1 MRRISVISP
10 YRISFSGGG
19 TDIPPFPEMFGGCVI
34 NSTIDKGIRV
44 NYVEDGF
51 PLEISSRDILKSWSF
66 SKHIQNSFLERV
78 STLFRERGVRKG
90 RLSISGDVP
99 PGTGLGTSSA
109 LITGLIQILHLLNG
123 EEVSKADLANETY
136 ELEKNFFNVTL
147 GKQDPFAI
155 SFGGLKYFEF
165 FKDDY
170 RMELLDHELPT
181 VKELERSILM
191 VYTGATHNSSDELQ
205 DEVSKLNEGSEEL
218 IGRLLEIKKNT
229 KEARD
234 AIIKND
240 FDRFV
245 NLVDIGWEL
254 KKSLS
259 KNISNNKVDDL
270 IRIAKENGA
279 GAARLMGGGSE
290 GFILLLAHHDRI
302 WELQRKMMEY
312 SEFVTRISFDRYG
325 VRSVTS

>member
-34 NSTIDKGIRV
+34 NATIDKGIRV
-44 NYVEDGF
+44 NYVEDGL
-51 PLEISSRDILKSWSF
+51 PLEISSRDVLKSWSF
-66 SKHIQNSFLERV
+66 SKHIQNGFLEKI
-78 STLFRERGVRKG
+78 STLFSEKGIRKG

-109 LITGLIQILHLLNG
+109 LIIGLIQIMHLLND
-123 EEVSKADLANETY
+123 EQVSKAELAKETY
-136 ELEKNFFNVTL
+136 ELEKNFFNITL

-155 SFGGLKYFEF
+155 AYGGLKYFEF
-165 FKDDY
+165 SKDDY
-170 RMELLDHELPT
+170 RIETFDYELPS
-181 VKELERSILM
+181 VVELERSTLM

-205 DEVSKLNEGSEEL
+205 DEVSKLKGKSEEL
-218 IGRLLEIKKNT
+218 IERLLQIKKNT
-229 KEARD
+229 EEAKEAILND
-234 AIIKND
+234 D
-240 FDRFV
+240 FDEFV
-245 NLVDIGWEL
+245 NLVDSGWEL

-259 KNISNNKVDDL
+259 KNITNQKVDGF

-290 GFILLLAHHDRI
+290 GFVLVLAHHDNI
-302 WELQRKMMEY
+302 WRLQKKMMEY

-325 VRSVTS
+325 VRSATS

>member
-34 NSTIDKGIRV
+34 NATIDKGIRV
-44 NYVEDGF
+44 NYVEDGL

-66 SKHIQNSFLERV
+66 SKHIQNSFLERI
-78 STLFRERGVRKG
+78 SSLFRDRGIKKG

-109 LITGLIQILHLLNG
+109 LIIGLIQILHLLNG
-123 EEVSKADLANETY
+123 EEVSKGELAKETY
-136 ELEKNFFNVTL
+136 EIEKNFFDVTL

-155 SFGGLKYFEF
+155 SFGGMKYFEF
-165 FKDDY
+165 SKDDY
-170 RMELLDHELPT
+170 RMELLDHELPS
-181 VKELERSILM
+181 VMELERSTLM

-205 DEVSKLNEGSEEL
+205 DEVSKLKDGSEEL
-218 IGRLLEIKKNT
+218 IDTLLEIKKNT
-229 KEARD
+229 VEAKD
-234 AIIKND
+234 AILSND
-240 FDRFV
+240 FDKFV

-254 KKSLS
+254 KKRLS
-259 KNISNNKVDDL
+259 KNVTNQKVDSL

-290 GFILLLAHHDRI
+290 GFVLVLAHHDNI
-302 WELQRKMMEY
+302 WGLQKKMMEY
-312 SEFVTRISFDRYG
+312 SEFVTRISFDSYG
-325 VRSVTS
+325 VRTVTS